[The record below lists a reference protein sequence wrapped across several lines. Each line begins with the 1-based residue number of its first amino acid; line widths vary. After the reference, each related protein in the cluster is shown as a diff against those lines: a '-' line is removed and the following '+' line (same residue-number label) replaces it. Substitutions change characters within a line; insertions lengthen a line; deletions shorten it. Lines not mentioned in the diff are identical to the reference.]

1 MARIG
6 HKKSRNGCSRCKER
20 KVKCDER
27 RPCGAC
33 VKLRDCCSLSPSSSK
48 INGASSAQT
57 PPDAR
62 ARRRE
67 EIVLATPSASPPR
80 TNLADPPHP
89 VFVSELFSH
98 ITQPSVGLQPCVGLQ
113 PEQAFNWAMDLGLMN
128 HYTSLTSGTLPGASL
143 RVWQTEIPKE
153 AISYPFLMHQILAV
167 SAFHL
172 ASLQP
177 ARSQIH
183 FTQALQHQQHAIC
196 GINAEVSN
204 VTSGNCHALFAAS
217 SLLFIGALAA
227 SSPALHKTRQSEMDN
242 IVDIFTLIRGVS
254 GILGSSKKDIQQGS
268 LGDFMDCVP
277 HPIES
282 RLLNLLLEKI
292 PEIRRTLHENS
303 TQALAD
309 GAIAGLQE
317 SIARASTTTPEL
329 TVAIVWPMTLNDD
342 FLALLRERHPAALVI
357 VAHYCTV
364 LHAAGSEFWFMRG
377 WGRCI
382 ATTIAECLTSPWKE
396 YIEWPLAYIGE
407 A

>member
-20 KVKCDER
+20 KIKKCDER
-27 RPCGAC
+27 RPCSAC
-33 VKLRDCCSLSPSSSK
+33 IKLRDCCSLLQSSGK
-48 INGASSAQT
+48 NNVASGDQAH
-57 PPDAR
+57 PDTR
-62 ARRRE
+62 GEKRKQM
-67 EIVLATPSASPPR
+67 VLAAANPRHPR
-80 TNLADPPHP
+80 TDLADPSHP
-89 VFVSELFSH
+89 VFVSEPFSYMSR
-98 ITQPSVGLQPCVGLQ
+98 PVVGLQ

-143 RVWQTEIPKE
+143 RVWQSEIPKQ

-177 ARSQIH
+177 SRSQVH

-217 SLLFIGALAA
+217 SLLFIGAFAA
-227 SSPALHKTRQSEMDN
+227 STPALHKTHQCEMDN

-254 GILGSSKKDIQQGS
+254 GILGSAKEDIRQGS

-277 HPIES
+277 HPVES
-282 RLLNLLLEKI
+282 ELLNLLLEKL
-292 PEIRRTLHENS
+292 PEIRQSFHGNS

-309 GAIAGLQE
+309 EAIAGLQE
-317 SIARASTTTPEL
+317 SIDRALTTSPEL
-329 TVAIVWPMTLNDD
+329 TVAIIWPMTLNDG
-342 FLALLRERHPAALVI
+342 FLALLRVRHPAALVV

-364 LHAAGSEFWFMRG
+364 LHSAGSDYWFMRG
-377 WGRCI
+377 WGRCV
-382 ATTIAECLTSPWKE
+382 ATAIAECLAPPWKE
-396 YIEWPLAYIGE
+396 SIQWPLAYISE
-407 A
+407 T

>member
-20 KVKCDER
+20 RVKCDER

-33 VKLRDCCSLSPSSSK
+33 VKLHDCCSLLPSSGKDDVSF
-48 INGASSAQT
+48 IDQSH
-57 PPDAR
+57 PDAR
-62 ARRRE
+62 AKRRKE
-67 EIVLATPSASPPR
+67 TVVAVANPKPR
-80 TNLADPPHP
+80 RANLAELSHP
-89 VFVSELFSH
+89 VFVSEPFTLV
-98 ITQPSVGLQPCVGLQ
+98 TQPVVGLQ

-143 RVWQTEIPKE
+143 RVWQSEIPKE
-153 AISYPFLMHQILAV
+153 AISYPFRMHQILAV

-172 ASLQP
+172 ANLQP
-177 ARSQIH
+177 SQSQVH

-217 SLLFIGALAA
+217 SLLFIGAFAA
-227 SSPALHKTRQSEMDN
+227 STPALHKTRQSEMDS
-242 IVDIFTLIRGVS
+242 IVDIFTLVRGVN
-254 GILGSSKKDIQQGS
+254 GILGSSKEDIRQGS

-277 HPIES
+277 HRIES
-282 RLLNLLLEKI
+282 ELLTLLREKL
-292 PEIRRTLHENS
+292 PEIRRSFPANS

-309 GAIAGLQE
+309 EAIAGLLE
-317 SIARASTTTPEL
+317 SIDRALTTTPEL
-329 TVAIVWPMTLNDD
+329 TVAIIWPMTLNDG
-342 FLALLRERHPAALVI
+342 FLALLRGRHPAALVI

-364 LHAAGSEFWFMRG
+364 LHAAGSDYWFMRG

-382 ATTIAECLTSPWKE
+382 ATAIAECLAPPWKE
-396 YIEWPLAYIGE
+396 YIEWPLAYISE

>member
-1 MARIG
+1 MLIGLMARIG

-33 VKLRDCCSLSPSSSK
+33 VKLHDCCSLLPSSGK
-48 INGASSAQT
+48 INAASSGQT

-62 ARRRE
+62 AKRRK
-67 EIVLATPSASPPR
+67 EIVLAAASPTPPR
-80 TNLADPPHP
+80 TNLADPFHP
-89 VFVSELFSH
+89 VFVSEPFSH
-98 ITQPSVGLQPCVGLQ
+98 IAQPSVGLQ

-143 RVWQTEIPKE
+143 RVWQSEIPKE

-177 ARSQIH
+177 SRSQVH

-196 GINAEVSN
+196 GINAEVSS

-217 SLLFIGALAA
+217 SLLFIGVFAA
-227 SSPALHKTRQSEMDN
+227 SSPALHKARQCEMDN
-242 IVDIFTLIRGVS
+242 MIDIFTLIQGVS

-282 RLLNLLLEKI
+282 RLLNILLEKI
-292 PEIRRTLHENS
+292 PEIRRSFHGNS

-309 GAIAGLQE
+309 EAVVGLQE
-317 SIARASTTTPEL
+317 SIGRALTTTPEL
-329 TVAIVWPMTLNDD
+329 TVAIIWPMTLNDG

-364 LHAAGSEFWFMRG
+364 LHAAGSDYWFMRG
-377 WGRCI
+377 WGRCV
-382 ATTIAECLTSPWKE
+382 ATAIAECLTPPWKE
-396 YIEWPLAYIGE
+396 YIEWPLAYIDE